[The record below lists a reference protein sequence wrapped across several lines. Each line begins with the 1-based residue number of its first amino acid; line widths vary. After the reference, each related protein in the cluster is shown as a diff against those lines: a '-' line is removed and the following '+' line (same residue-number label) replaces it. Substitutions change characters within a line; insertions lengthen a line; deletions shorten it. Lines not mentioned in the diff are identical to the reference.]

1 MRVSICTSILSKN
14 HHLNSQNKLKE
25 TKCLAF
31 KELLPKEE
39 LVPLMK
45 RENHRDRVYTPE
57 VTLWTFLSQAIE
69 ADKSQQAAVNRVV
82 ATAIANG
89 EPVPSVNTSGFSQA
103 RSNLEEASISLLAK
117 NVAQQVVG
125 HLPKEWLWKQ
135 KQIKIVD
142 GSTVSMPD
150 TQRNQ
155 EAYPQSRS
163 QKAGVGFPIARIV
176 ALIDYATGVLL
187 DLALGPCQGKETGEH
202 ALLRQL
208 LPTLTSNDL
217 LLGDRYYSSF
227 FLMATLIK
235 QGISGVFPLH
245 HTRQPDFKT
254 GTTLGKKDHIVTWKK
269 PAKKPNWMTREEYD
283 EFPEEISVREV
294 AVEIKQ
300 PGSRTKTLILVST
313 LLDSIEASKTAL
325 ASLYSCRWFIEL
337 SLRAIKETMN
347 MDILRGKTPSMIRK
361 ELWVHLLAYNL
372 IRRWM
377 AQAAWRAGKAVSTLS
392 FKLTLQLLR
401 PFESFAL
408 FATPEQQS
416 QLTYAIASKTVAN
429 RPGREEPRR
438 IKRRPKPFPLLQ
450 MARELYKNVA

>member
-1 MRVSICTSILSKN
+1 MSICTSILSKN
-14 HHLNSQNKLKE
+14 HHLNTQNRLKD

-31 KELLPKEE
+31 KELLPREE
-39 LVPLMK
+39 IALLMK
-45 RENHRDRVYTPE
+45 GDNHRDRIYTPE
-57 VTLWTFLSQAIE
+57 VTLWAFLSQAIE
-69 ADKSQQAAVNRVV
+69 ADKSQQAAVSRVV

-103 RSNLEEASISLLAK
+103 RSNLEEERIALLAR
-117 NVAQQVVG
+117 NTAQQVVEC
-125 HLPKEWLWKQ
+125 LPKEWLWKQ

-150 TQRNQ
+150 TPSNQ
-155 EAYPQSRS
+155 ETYPQSRC

-176 ALIDYATGVLL
+176 ALIDYTTGVLL
-187 DLALGPCQGKETGEH
+187 DLALGPCRGKETGEH
-202 ALLRQL
+202 ALLREL

-227 FLMATLIK
+227 FLMAALIK
-235 QGISGVFPLH
+235 QGVSGVFPLH
-245 HTRQPDFKT
+245 HTRQLDFRA
-254 GTTLGKKDHIVTWKK
+254 GRILGKKDHIVSWKK
-269 PAKKPNWMTREEYD
+269 PKKRPNWMTRAEYK
-283 EFPEEISVREV
+283 EFPDEISVREV

-300 PGSRTKTLILVST
+300 PGFRTKTLVLVST
-313 LLDSIEASKTAL
+313 LLDSLDVSKTVL
-325 ASLYSCRWFIEL
+325 ASLYSCRWFVEL
-337 SLRAIKETMN
+337 SLRAIKETMS

-377 AQAAWRAGKAVSTLS
+377 AQAAWCTGKAVSTLS

-401 PFESFAL
+401 TFESFAL
-408 FATPEQQS
+408 LLTPQQRT
-416 QLTYAIASKTVAN
+416 QLAHTIASKTVGN
-429 RPGREEPRR
+429 RPGRAEPRR

-450 MARELYKNVA
+450 MARGLYKNAT

>member
-1 MRVSICTSILSKN
+1 MN
-14 HHLNSQNKLKE
+14 NNKS
-25 TKCLAF
+25 
-31 KELLPKEE
+31 
-39 LVPLMK
+39 
-45 RENHRDRVYTPE
+45 D
-57 VTLWTFLSQAIE
+57 Q
-69 ADKSQQAAVNRVV
+69 
-82 ATAIANG
+82 
-89 EPVPSVNTSGFSQA
+89 
-103 RSNLEEASISLLAK
+103 
-117 NVAQQVVG
+117 
-125 HLPKEWLWKQ
+125 
-135 KQIKIVD
+135 
-142 GSTVSMPD
+142 
-150 TQRNQ
+150 
-155 EAYPQSRS
+155 
-163 QKAGVGFPIARIV
+163 IV
-176 ALIDYATGVLL
+176 AIIDYATGVLL

-217 LLGDRYYSSF
+217 LIGDRYYSSF

-235 QGISGVFPLH
+235 RGISGVFPLH

-254 GTTLGKKDHIVTWKK
+254 GTILGKKDHSVTWKK

-283 EFPEEISVREV
+283 AFPDEISVREA

-300 PGSRTKTLILVST
+300 PGFRAKTLILVST
-313 LLDSIEASKTAL
+313 LLDSRDVSKTAL

-377 AQAAWRAGKAVSTLS
+377 AQAAWHAGKAVATLS

-408 FATPEQQS
+408 LATPEQQS